1 MHCCLINLFYYFNN
15 NKINHIDESIDEAI
29 LSKNTNIIDTNL
41 DIDKNNDNDKYLI
54 INNNIYTECNI
65 CLEVTVLENIKMLYP
80 CGHRLCCDNCLNDI
94 DICILCK
101 KPIEKKIK
109 IYEII

>member
-29 LSKNTNIIDTNL
+29 LSKNTNIIDKNL
-41 DIDKNNDNDKYLI
+41 DIDKNNDSDKYLI

-65 CLEVTVLENIKMLYP
+65 CLEVTLLENIKMLYP
-80 CGHRLCCDNCLNDI
+80 CGHRLYCDLCIKNI
-94 DICILCK
+94 KICPYCRSNIL
-101 KPIEKKIK
+101 EKVK
-109 IYEII
+109 IYEI